1 MYCIARVLT
10 HVVCV
15 SMICDIMS
23 IVQDTASCLQIL
35 LIIRLVF
42 DAIAALSGFVLLN
55 IIIGQVVHFAALT
68 AVHDLKDITKT
79 IV

>member
-1 MYCIARVLT
+1 MFT
-10 HVVCV
+10 
-15 SMICDIMS
+15 
-23 IVQDTASCLQIL
+23 DTLNNSAC
-35 LIIRLVF
+35 F

-68 AVHDLKDITKT
+68 AVHDLKDTTKA